1 MEILPI
7 KTRALRAP
15 KDDLYEALFSS
26 KLRLKERDIVVIS
39 SKVISIWEGATVLAE
54 GIDKR
59 ALMKQHT
66 DWYLEVPTNVHR
78 TIFTLN
84 KGAIVGSAG
93 IDESNAN
100 GHLILYPD
108 NPFKSAKR
116 IRKALMKQYDVK
128 ELGLIITDSMSVPL
142 RRGAIG
148 FALAWDGLQPLNDYR
163 NKKDLF
169 GRPFKMELSNIVDG
183 LSAGAV
189 AVMGEGS
196 ESTPVAIIRGTTNV
210 RFGNTKQK
218 DTLIVEPADDI
229 FAPLFFTGRR
239 WKKGGQG

>member
-7 KTRALRAP
+7 KTRALKAP
-15 KDDLYEALFSS
+15 KDDLLSALFAS
-26 KLRLKERDIVVIS
+26 KLGLTERDIVAIS
-39 SKVISIWEGATVLAE
+39 SKVVSIGEGRTLPADQ
-54 GIDKR
+54 IDKR
-59 ALMKQHT
+59 ALVKKNT
-66 DWYLEVPTNVHR
+66 DWYLEVPSNIHR

-100 GHLILYPD
+100 GHLVLYPEK
-108 NPFKSAKR
+108 PFESAKR
-116 IRKALMKQYDVK
+116 IRKALMKHYGVK

-148 FALAWDGLQPLNDYR
+148 FALSWDGFLPLNDYR

-210 RFGNTKQK
+210 RFGNRKQK
-218 DTLIVEPADDI
+218 DTLIVEPENDI

-239 WKKGGQG
+239 WKKGGSR

>member
-7 KTRALRAP
+7 KTRALKAP
-15 KDDLYEALFSS
+15 KDDLLSALFAS
-26 KLRLKERDIVVIS
+26 KLGLTERDIVAIS
-39 SKVISIWEGATVLAE
+39 SKVVSIGEGRTLPADQ
-54 GIDKR
+54 IDKR
-59 ALMKQHT
+59 ALVKKNT
-66 DWYLEVPTNVHR
+66 DWYLEVPSNIHR

-100 GHLILYPD
+100 GHLVLYPEK
-108 NPFKSAKR
+108 PFESAKR
-116 IRKALMKQYDVK
+116 IRKALMKHYGVK

-148 FALAWDGLQPLNDYR
+148 FALSWDGFLPLNDYR

-210 RFGNTKQK
+210 RFGNRKQK
-218 DTLIVEPADDI
+218 ETLIVEPENDI

-239 WKKGGQG
+239 WKKGGSR